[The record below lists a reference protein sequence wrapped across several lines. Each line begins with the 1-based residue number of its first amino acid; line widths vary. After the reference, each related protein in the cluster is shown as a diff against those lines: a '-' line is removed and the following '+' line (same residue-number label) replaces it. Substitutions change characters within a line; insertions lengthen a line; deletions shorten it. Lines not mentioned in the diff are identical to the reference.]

1 MADER
6 RIEELEGAVDQ
17 QIVTFFL
24 SKEEF
29 GVDILLVQEIIRPTT
44 ITEVPNT
51 PAFLEGVINLRG
63 KVVPVVDLRRRLDL
77 EVAPVDKSS
86 RIMIIE
92 LEDTVTGFIV
102 DSVSK
107 VMSVPTESVQGAPEM
122 VTAGVESEY
131 IYGVSRLED
140 RLIILLD
147 FSKILTDREI
157 EQLGGVD

>member
-1 MADER
+1 MAEEKRAEGLER
-6 RIEELEGAVDQ
+6 AGNL

-24 SKEEF
+24 SNEEF

-63 KVVPVVDLRRRLDL
+63 RVVPVVDLRRRLDL
-77 EVAPVDKSS
+77 DVTPIDKSS

-92 LEDTVTGFIV
+92 MEDRVTGFIV

-107 VMSVPTESVQGAPEM
+107 VTSVPAESVQGAPEM

-147 FSKILTDREI
+147 FSKIFTDRER

>member
-1 MADER
+1 MA
-6 RIEELEGAVDQ
+6 EEKRAEGLEGAGDL

-24 SKEEF
+24 GNEEF

-51 PAFLEGVINLRG
+51 PTFLEGVINLRG

-77 EVAPVDKSS
+77 DVTPIDKAS

-92 LEDTVTGFIV
+92 LEDKVTGFIV

-107 VMSVPTESVQGAPEM
+107 VTSVHTESVQSAPEM

-147 FSKILTDREI
+147 FSKILTDREKK
-157 EQLGGVD
+157 QLGSVD

>member
-1 MADER
+1 MAEEKRAEGLER
-6 RIEELEGAVDQ
+6 AGDM

-24 SKEEF
+24 SNEEF

-77 EVAPVDKSS
+77 EITPTDKAT

-92 LEDTVTGFIV
+92 LEEKVTGFIV

-107 VMSVPTESVQGAPEM
+107 VMSVHTESIQSAPEM

-147 FSKILTDREI
+147 FSKILTDRER
-157 EQLGGVD
+157 EQLTGVE